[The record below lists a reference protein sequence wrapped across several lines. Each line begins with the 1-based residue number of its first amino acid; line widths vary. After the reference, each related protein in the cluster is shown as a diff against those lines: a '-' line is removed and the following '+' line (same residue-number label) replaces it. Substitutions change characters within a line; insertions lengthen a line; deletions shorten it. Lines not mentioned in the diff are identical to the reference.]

1 MRLLLFPA
9 CRYADAYSN
18 PSTPGVGTPS
28 RMRRG
33 PSVAPAGDPG
43 LSGVGSL
50 TPSASAEDMVGVE
63 DLQPCANPE
72 GMLQGV
78 LQQLGEANVAKRKE
92 LDWQA
97 QNQVGWSHR
106 P

>member
-1 MRLLLFPA
+1 MG
-9 CRYADAYSN
+9 N
-18 PSTPGVGTPS
+18 
-28 RMRRG
+28 
-33 PSVAPAGDPG
+33 
-43 LSGVGSL
+43 L

-97 QNQVGWSHR
+97 QNQVGSPQTPRKVPPGGLQQR
-106 P
+106 PDDTAVSNSNL

>member
-1 MRLLLFPA
+1 M
-9 CRYADAYSN
+9 
-18 PSTPGVGTPS
+18 
-28 RMRRG
+28 
-33 PSVAPAGDPG
+33 
-43 LSGVGSL
+43 GSL
-50 TPSASAEDMVGVE
+50 TPSTSAEDMVGVE

-97 QNQVGWSHR
+97 QNQVGGVQAFRNVLPGGLHQ
-106 P
+106 

>member
-1 MRLLLFPA
+1 M
-9 CRYADAYSN
+9 
-18 PSTPGVGTPS
+18 
-28 RMRRG
+28 
-33 PSVAPAGDPG
+33 
-43 LSGVGSL
+43 GSL

-78 LQQLGEANVAKRKE
+78 LQQLALVPLLRQVSAE

-97 QNQVGWSHR
+97 QNQVGGVQAFRNVLPGGLHQR
-106 P
+106 PEATA